1 MLVPNKMQHVICT
14 GNVGDQYQELC
25 GLAPNVCMVQGDFDL
40 EYDFPPTQIVQ
51 VGQFRIGV
59 LHGHQMLPY
68 GGTGS
73 SKATAAGDDD
83 EDDDDNVDMSV
94 LDQWRRKLG
103 VDILITGNTHQNSV
117 RADDGHYFI
126 NPGSITG
133 AFSSSLDKVTP
144 SFILLAVQESKLT
157 CYVYEL
163 VNDEVEVTKTEFTKP
178 APADASS
185 SGNPAL
191 LQSLLA

>member
-40 EYDFPPTQIVQ
+40 EYDFPPTQVVQ

-83 EDDDDNVDMSV
+83 PSISAPSISLTVGDIISRTFESQRRNLSTLQQKVD
-94 LDQWRRKLG
+94 
-103 VDILITGNTHQNSV
+103 
-117 RADDGHYFI
+117 
-126 NPGSITG
+126 
-133 AFSSSLDKVTP
+133 
-144 SFILLAVQESKLT
+144 
-157 CYVYEL
+157 
-163 VNDEVEVTKTEFTKP
+163 
-178 APADASS
+178 
-185 SGNPAL
+185 
-191 LQSLLA
+191 